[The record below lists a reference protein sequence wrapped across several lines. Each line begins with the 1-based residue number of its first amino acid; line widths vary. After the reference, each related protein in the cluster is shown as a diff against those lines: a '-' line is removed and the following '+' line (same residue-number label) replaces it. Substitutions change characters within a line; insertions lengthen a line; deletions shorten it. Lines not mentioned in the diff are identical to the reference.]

1 MIFTNNMKPLAIV
14 LLALLAAAC
23 TGPTV
28 NRPSQRTDKP
38 LLQNLKLPEGFSVSL
53 YADSVPNARSL
64 CLGAKGTLFVGNR
77 KGDKVFALV
86 DTNSDYRADV
96 QYVIASGLHMPNGV
110 AFKDG
115 ALYVAEV
122 DKIWRYDDIENRLAA
137 PPKPVLVSD
146 RFPKHEHHGWK
157 YIAFGPD
164 GKLYVPVGA
173 PCNICERLDTMQ
185 FASITRMNADG
196 TGAEVYAHGV
206 RNTVGFTWHPAT
218 GDLWFTDNGRDLLGD
233 NLPPDELN
241 VAVTKGQ
248 HFGYPYCHGGDLTDP
263 EFGSKR
269 PCSDFVKPAQK
280 LQPHGAALG
289 LKFYTGAMFPPQYKG
304 NIFIAEHGSW
314 NSSVPVGYRI
324 TRITLE
330 GDKVTSY
337 TPFITGWL
345 HQVNGETK
353 AWGRPVD
360 VLQLADGSLLV
371 SDDFA
376 DCIYRVTYQS
386 K

>member
-1 MIFTNNMKPLAIV
+1 MKSLFA
-14 LLALLAAAC
+14 ALLLLLLTAC
-23 TGPTV
+23 GGPTV
-28 NRPSQRTDKP
+28 NRPSQKADKP
-38 LLQNLKLPEGFSVSL
+38 LLHTLKLPEGFSISL

-64 CLGAKGTLFVGNR
+64 CLGANGTLFVGNR

-86 DTNSDYRADV
+86 DTNKDYVADV
-96 QYVIASGLHMPNGV
+96 RYTIASGLHMPNGV

-122 DKIWRYDDIENRLAA
+122 SKIWRYDNIEQNLAN

-146 RFPKHEHHGWK
+146 KFPTADHHGWK

-173 PCNICERLDTMQ
+173 PCNICEKLDTVQ
-185 FASITRMNADG
+185 YSTITRMNADG

-206 RNTVGFTWHPAT
+206 RNSVGFTWHPTT

-241 VAVTKGQ
+241 VAVAKGQ
-248 HFGYPYCHGGDLTDP
+248 HFGYPYCHAGEISDP
-263 EFGSKR
+263 EFGGKR
-269 PCSDFVKPAQK
+269 PCTDFVKPAQK

-289 LKFYTGAMFPPQYKG
+289 LKFYTGSMFPPQYKG

-324 TRITLE
+324 TRVTLD
-330 GDKVTSY
+330 GDKATSY
-337 TPFITGWL
+337 EPFITGWL
-345 HQVNGETK
+345 HNLDGETK

-360 VLQLADGSLLV
+360 VLQLADGSLLI

-376 DCIYRVTYQS
+376 DCIYRVTYAG